1 MALLPVFLK
10 LESRPCLV
18 VGAGRVALEKLE
30 KLLAAGAHITVVAP
44 DVLQA
49 IEVLAAQGRI
59 ALEQRAFNLDDLD
72 GQTIVIT
79 ATNSNEVNH
88 AVFQAAQ
95 ARGLLCNA
103 VDDPPNCDFYFA
115 ASVERG
121 SLQIAISTAGESP
134 AVAQRLRREI
144 DAQLAPDLGE
154 WLAELGKLRR
164 EVLQSQPAGEPRKRL
179 LHALAELPVCASE
192 SCPARQMAF
201 SAISGVE
208 SAQ

>member
-44 DVLQA
+44 KVLEA
-49 IEVLAAQGRI
+49 IEDLAAQGRI
-59 ALEQRAFNLDDLD
+59 SLKRRAFNLNDLD

-79 ATNSNEVNH
+79 ATNSKEVNH
-88 AVFQAAQ
+88 SVFQAAQ

-121 SLQIAISTAGESP
+121 DLQIAISTAGESP

-144 DAQLAPDLGE
+144 DAQLPPDLGE
-154 WLAELGKLRR
+154 WLAEVGKLRR
-164 EVLQSQPAGEPRKRL
+164 EVLQSHPAGEARKRL
-179 LHALAELPVCASE
+179 LHTLAELPVCASQ
-192 SCPARQMAF
+192 SCPARQLAYPG
-201 SAISGVE
+201 ASGVE
-208 SAQ
+208 RPQ